1 VHLRAGDAPN
11 RFPVTMLPAIFCLRL
26 AIAEPQSLERQGPKL
41 ASDMQRERA
50 PPQCQAY
57 TRQGLQRRKKCS
69 RIGAF
74 IVAAFLGVLMAVM
87 PALLLHGET
96 LNRSEGTT
104 RQKGVQYGIVPRLAG
119 GMKFCHRQ
127 VQKLNYQ
134 FKRRQ

>member
-1 VHLRAGDAPN
+1 
-11 RFPVTMLPAIFCLRL
+11 
-26 AIAEPQSLERQGPKL
+26 
-41 ASDMQRERA
+41 
-50 PPQCQAY
+50 
-57 TRQGLQRRKKCS
+57 
-69 RIGAF
+69 
-74 IVAAFLGVLMAVM
+74 MAVM

-134 FKRRQ
+134 FKRRQWRWGMVELRCRFFTVYLTRFDERLFSYCMATIPS

>member
-1 VHLRAGDAPN
+1 
-11 RFPVTMLPAIFCLRL
+11 
-26 AIAEPQSLERQGPKL
+26 
-41 ASDMQRERA
+41 
-50 PPQCQAY
+50 
-57 TRQGLQRRKKCS
+57 
-69 RIGAF
+69 
-74 IVAAFLGVLMAVM
+74 MAVM